1 MISILGVDDD
11 WLIRNVLQ
19 RVLGSAG
26 YEVEVAADG
35 SEALERCAAKP
46 FDLVLTDVY
55 MPNRDGFELIK
66 ELKKTSRGARVVAMS
81 SGGVLD
87 GIDVL
92 FIAKALG
99 CVATLEKPFDER
111 QLLDTVRTALM
122 AGS

>member
-1 MISILGVDDD
+1 MTTILGVDDD

-35 SEALERCAAKP
+35 TEALKRCAAQR

-66 ELKKTSRGARVVAMS
+66 ELKKTTRDARVVAMS
-81 SGGVLD
+81 SGVLE

-99 CVATLEKPFDER
+99 CVATLQKPFGAQE
-111 QLLDTVRTALM
+111 LLDTVKTALT
-122 AGS
+122 AES